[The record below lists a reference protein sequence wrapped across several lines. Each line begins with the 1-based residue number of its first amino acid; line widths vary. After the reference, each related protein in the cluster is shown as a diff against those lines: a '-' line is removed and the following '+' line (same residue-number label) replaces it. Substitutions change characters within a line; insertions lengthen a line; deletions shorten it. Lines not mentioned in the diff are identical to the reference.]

1 MSSTSHAPQIAIV
14 AMTGELDTVSLQRR
28 VTQSLDAG
36 LEQIVIDLGEV
47 TGISTQT
54 ISSFCC
60 VLRGVSRRGATLT
73 IAGTGASPR
82 LCHVIELCEL
92 DVALT
97 PASHV
102 FAL

>member
-1 MSSTSHAPQIAIV
+1 MSSTSHAPQIAVI
-14 AMTGELDTVSLQRR
+14 AMTGELDAVSLQRR

-47 TGISTQT
+47 TGIRTQT

-73 IAGTGASPR
+73 IAGASPR
-82 LCHVIELCEL
+82 LRHVIELCEL

-102 FAL
+102 FAP

>member
-1 MSSTSHAPQIAIV
+1 MSSTSHAPQIAVI

-28 VTQSLDAG
+28 VTQSLDA

-47 TGISTQT
+47 TGIRTQT

-73 IAGTGASPR
+73 IAGPSPR

-92 DVALT
+92 DVALK